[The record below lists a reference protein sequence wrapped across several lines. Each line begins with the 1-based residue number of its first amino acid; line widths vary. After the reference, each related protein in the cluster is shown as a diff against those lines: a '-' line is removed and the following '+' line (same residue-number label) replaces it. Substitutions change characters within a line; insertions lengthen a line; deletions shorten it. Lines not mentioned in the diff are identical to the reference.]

1 MAADVQAAVL
11 GRVVDTLSASA
22 EVETA
27 PSWRALGL
35 LILFSLLNFQINAS
49 TFNALGV
56 VLPDMVQ
63 DLKWNWTEA
72 GFGFTVLGATV
83 GLSSLAPA
91 YVIRR
96 FGVRTS
102 VLVGVAIMTA
112 GFIFLNRTS
121 GIWTFF
127 TGAALCGLGYQMIS
141 LITGVHVIAALFHR
155 RGLPLGLYFTFGALG
170 GVAGPWTVWAVNQ
183 LAPHNWRFFWAAQ
196 GLLIV
201 ILGLACAALCGG
213 RAWLAQVGA
222 RTDATLNAEEPVP
235 AEGGGWTVARAI
247 RTPQFLI
254 LLAAYFAQLLV
265 GTSVAALSVAHLTQR
280 GVASTAALGMLS
292 VEALAQ
298 TLARSAAAALGERL
312 DPKVMLLAALGAAAV
327 GVGTLSFARDYPS
340 MLLYA
345 VASGIGFGLAGLAV
359 TLLLLKYFGR
369 AHNLEIFARICLV
382 GAPAALGSTLGGRL
396 RDATGAFGSAFQLY
410 AVLTALVLIAAT
422 FMRPPALKAASP
434 ERTSPPRG

>member
-1 MAADVQAAVL
+1 MAADLQASVL
-11 GRVVDTLSASA
+11 GRVNAAPPSPAEAGSA
-22 EVETA
+22 
-27 PSWRALGL
+27 PRWRALGL
-35 LILFSLLNFQINAS
+35 LVLFSLLNFQINAS

-56 VLPDMVQ
+56 VLPDMVK

-96 FGVRTS
+96 FGVRIS
-102 VLVGVAIMTA
+102 VLTGVAVMTA
-112 GFIFLNRTS
+112 GFICLNRTT

-127 TGAALCGLGYQMIS
+127 AGAALCGLGYQMIS

-155 RGLPLGLYFTFGALG
+155 RGFPLGLYFTFGALG
-170 GVAGPWTVWAVNQ
+170 GVAGPWTVWAVKQ
-183 LAPHNWRFFWAAQ
+183 FTAGGWRGFWEAQ
-196 GLLIV
+196 GFVIV
-201 ILGLACAALCGG
+201 ALGLACAALCGG
-213 RAWLAQVGA
+213 QAWLAQVGA
-222 RTDATLNAEEPVP
+222 RTDEALKAEEPVP
-235 AEGGGWTVARAI
+235 ADGPVAGWTVARAI

-298 TLARSAAAALGERL
+298 TLARTAAATLGERF
-312 DPKVMLLAALGAAAV
+312 DPKLMLLAALAAAAV

-345 VASGIGFGLAGLAV
+345 IASGIGFGLAGLAV

-396 RDATGAFGSAFQLY
+396 RDATGAFGPAFQLY
-410 AVLTALVLIAAT
+410 AVLTALVLIAAA
-422 FMRPPALKAASP
+422 FMRPPALRAAAP
-434 ERTSPPRG
+434 EGT